1 MDKECQHL
9 DASWNAA
16 ADGPDLET
24 REVMVPL
31 FVLMSFSIILLVT
44 LTEEF
49 SHLPTALVALVSTWC
64 ILRL

>member
-9 DASWNAA
+9 DTSLNAV
-16 ADGPDLET
+16 ADEPDLET

-31 FVLMSFSIILLVT
+31 FVLVSFSLL
-44 LTEEF
+44 LLIAFTEEF